1 MSEQE
6 DAKPGCP
13 KCGAIVTELKA
24 YAKEESFYRVYLDSA
39 KFNPD
44 LDSLGY
50 DYQQCVEGSTTHTD
64 FNCSSC
70 GMTLFSSD
78 EDTQPQDVID
88 FLRKADAIP
97 EDEVVPD
104 EEAVKE

>member
-13 KCGAIVTELKA
+13 KCGTIVTELNA
-24 YAKEESFYRVYLDSA
+24 YAKEESYYRVYLDGA
-39 KFNPD
+39 KFDPD

-50 DYQQCVEGSTTHTD
+50 DYQQCVEGSTTKTN
-64 FNCSSC
+64 FNCPKC
-70 GMTLFSSD
+70 EATLFSS
-78 EDTQPQDVID
+78 ETDTQPQEVID

-97 EDEVVPD
+97 EDKVVPD
-104 EEAVKE
+104 DEVVE